1 MVRVH
6 PETGRKSLL
15 AGERVGHIL
24 GLTEEESRA
33 LLDFL
38 NAHATSPEFVYR
50 HRWRVGDIV
59 LWDNRCT
66 CHVAL
71 PDFDQTQPR
80 HMLRTSMKGEA
91 MGRLADAGPAPTKEQ
106 MIQAVASLS

>member
-1 MVRVH
+1 RI
-6 PETGRKSLL
+6 SQ
-15 AGERVGHIL
+15 IL
-24 GLTEEESRA
+24 GFSEEESRA

-71 PDFDQTQPR
+71 PDFDQTKPR
-80 HMLRTSMKGEA
+80 LMLRCSLKGEA
-91 MGRLADAGPAPTKEQ
+91 EGRLADPAPAPDKEA
-106 MIQAVASLS
+106 MIQAVAALS